1 MPRMT
6 ISLNVGRTL
15 PSAAVIS
22 IRQEQVGIM
31 ENKLAQIRRE
41 KKIGQSYLVDMLG
54 VSRQTISSI
63 ENGRCTPSLELA
75 LDLADLLGLPLEEL
89 FIHENRFLQQ
99 S

>member
-1 MPRMT
+1 
-6 ISLNVGRTL
+6 
-15 PSAAVIS
+15 
-22 IRQEQVGIM
+22 M

-63 ENGRCTPSLELA
+63 ENGRCTQSLELA

-89 FIHENRFLQQ
+89 FVHENRFLQQ